1 MTELSQKVWETLIL
15 EFTWPK
21 KQEQKNQKKLMAC
34 GKGDDLDNLFTDS
47 F

>member
-1 MTELSQKVWETLIL
+1 MTEISRKSLGDTYFGIYTAE
-15 EFTWPK
+15 